1 MSGKKISKPA
11 KRATLKKGAS
21 KSAATAK
28 KAPPAKA
35 KKKADDVDAFFVS
48 LKHPLKKEFAEVR
61 AMVLGADRKIAE
73 GVKWN
78 SLSFRVE
85 DYFATIN
92 LRSLDAV
99 QFVFHRGAKSKDG
112 EREMKVPD
120 PKSLM
125 KWLSSDRCLVTLG
138 KGPEI
143 AANRK
148 AFEAIVKA
156 WVRQL

>member
-1 MSGKKISKPA
+1 MGGKKISRAVEKPTS
-11 KRATLKKGAS
+11 KRVAPRMQVAPV
-21 KSAATAK
+21 KS
-28 KAPPAKA
+28 KA
-35 KKKADDVDAFFVS
+35 KVEDANAFFAA
-48 LKHPLKKEFAEVR
+48 LKHPLKKEIGEIR
-61 AMVLGADRKIAE
+61 AIILGADRNIGE

-78 SLSFRVE
+78 SLSFKTA

-92 LRSLDAV
+92 LLSVDKIQL
-99 QFVFHRGAKSKDG
+99 VFHRGAKSKDG
-112 EREMKVPD
+112 EREMAMPD
-120 PKSLM
+120 PKGLM

-148 AFEAIVKA
+148 AFEAIVRA